1 MEAVQ
6 LLNKLTER
14 TAPGRT
20 PGFIPAYALKTLH
33 LIQDGPLGRK
43 QLSETLNL
51 GEGVVRTIVKRLI
64 EENLVSTSRKGMHLT
79 TKGTTLVDRI
89 REYIFG
95 AEFPVTDLT
104 VSQAN
109 YAVLIKNGSAAVS
122 TGLDQRDTALFAGAK
137 GATTLVCKDN
147 RLIMPGDGTRISEDI
162 QSMIKKKLNL
172 SEGDA
177 VVIGSADNPLLAE
190 IGAYSAA
197 LKLFS

>member
-1 MEAVQ
+1 
-6 LLNKLTER
+6 
-14 TAPGRT
+14 
-20 PGFIPAYALKTLH
+20 
-33 LIQDGPLGRK
+33 
-43 QLSETLNL
+43 
-51 GEGVVRTIVKRLI
+51 
-64 EENLVSTSRKGMHLT
+64 MHLT